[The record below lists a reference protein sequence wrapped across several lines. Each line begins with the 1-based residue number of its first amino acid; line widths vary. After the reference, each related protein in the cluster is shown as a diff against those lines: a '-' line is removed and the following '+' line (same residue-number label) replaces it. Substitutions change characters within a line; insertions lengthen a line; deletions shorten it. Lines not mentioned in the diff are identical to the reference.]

1 VVDSSWES
9 SVVAATHEQIHIPE
23 LPDQNWPAYN
33 EALKRRATLI
43 IWFDPEMT

>member
-1 VVDSSWES
+1 MSRSTS
-9 SVVAATHEQIHIPE
+9 PSYQTK
-23 LPDQNWPAYN
+23 NWPAYN